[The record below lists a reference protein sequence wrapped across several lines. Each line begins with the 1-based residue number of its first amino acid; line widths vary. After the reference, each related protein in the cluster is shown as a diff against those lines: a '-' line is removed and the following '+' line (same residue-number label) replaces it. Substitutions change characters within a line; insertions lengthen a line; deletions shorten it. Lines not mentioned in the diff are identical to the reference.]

1 MTTSMRDDNASD
13 DCCQG
18 DNSITENDIHVER
31 FLEGAL
37 VKVRSKGLLK
47 LLLS

>member
-1 MTTSMRDDNASD
+1 MRDDNASD

-18 DNSITENDIHVER
+18 DNSITKNDIHIER
-31 FLEGAL
+31 FLKGAL
-37 VKVRSKGLLK
+37 VEVRSIGFLK